1 MIDRDNI
8 IRMALETG
16 MMVPTSRD
24 HTERLE
30 RFAAL
35 VAAAEREKVERWE
48 IGSGFTPGP
57 ENNIEDVLVEL
68 EYQIREDE
76 REACAKVCSDRAMHC
91 ELEAQ
96 RAIENGEHDEVSAIR
111 STAWQISVCAADIR
125 ARGQACPGSS

>member
-35 VAAAEREKVERWE
+35 VAER
-48 IGSGFTPGP
+48 
-57 ENNIEDVLVEL
+57 
-68 EYQIREDE
+68 E
-76 REACAKVCSDRAMHC
+76 REACAKMCEDAM
-91 ELEAQ
+91 EDFWGGDDQWNAA
-96 RAIENGEHDEVSAIR
+96 RY
-111 STAWQISVCAADIR
+111 CAEKIR
-125 ARGQACPGSS
+125 ARK